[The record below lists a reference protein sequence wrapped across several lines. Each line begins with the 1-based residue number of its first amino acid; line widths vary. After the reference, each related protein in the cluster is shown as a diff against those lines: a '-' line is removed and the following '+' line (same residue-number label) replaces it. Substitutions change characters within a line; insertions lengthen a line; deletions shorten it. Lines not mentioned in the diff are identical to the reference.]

1 MNKYEKVLDLALR
14 KGFFLP
20 AGEIYNGPAG
30 FYDYGPN
37 GAALKRKFI
46 ELWRKM
52 IVIEDEMVELDGSQI
67 LPEAGYRSS
76 GHLEHFVDPLVLCTK
91 CNAEHRA
98 DKLISD
104 KLKKEIPENLSSK
117 EFDDLIKE
125 HKLACPNCKGKLGD
139 VHKFNMMFRF
149 GVGAKAASATEHVG
163 LRPET
168 CQNIFIDFPRIY
180 KTNRLK
186 LPIGIAQV
194 GKSFRNEI
202 SPRQSLLRQREFTQ
216 AEAEIFINPK
226 VKFDKFKKIKSYKLR
241 LLPNGKKEQILI
253 SANQAVQK
261 GIISNEFTAY
271 YLTLLQKFFEEL
283 GIKKFRFRQLTDKER
298 AFYAKES
305 WDFEVETDIGWLELV
320 ACNYRGDHDLK
331 SHSEGSKT
339 DMSVL
344 DNTEKVL
351 PHIFELS
358 LGVDRCLYVLLE
370 QSFAEEK
377 VNNEDRIIL
386 KLKPRLAP
394 VFAAVFPLVNKDKL
408 PKVAEAVYEMLK
420 QYGSVYDGTGSI
432 GKRYRR
438 MDEIGCPVCI
448 TVDFDSL
455 KKKDVTVRDRD
466 TMKQKRIKI
475 KNLLDY
481 LFKIY

>member
-1 MNKYEKVLDLALR
+1 MNKYDKVIDLALR

-30 FYDYGPN
+30 FFDYGPY
-37 GAALKRKFI
+37 GSVLKRKFI

-52 IVIEDEMVELDGSQI
+52 IVVEDEMVELDGSQI
-67 LPEAGYRSS
+67 LPEAVYRSS
-76 GHLEHFVDPLVLCTK
+76 GHLENFVDPLVHCTK
-91 CNAEHRA
+91 CKAEHRA
-98 DKLISD
+98 DKLISE
-104 KLKKEIPENLSSK
+104 KIGKEIPENLSSK
-117 EFDDLIKE
+117 EFDNFIKE
-125 HKLACPNCKGKLGD
+125 NKIVCPKCKGALGE
-139 VHKFNMMFRF
+139 VYKFNMMFRF
-149 GVGAKAASATEHVG
+149 EVGSKGGDNVG

-168 CQNIFIDFPRIY
+168 CQNIFVDFPRIY

-186 LPIGIAQV
+186 LPVGVAQV

-216 AEAEIFINPK
+216 AEAEIFVNPNA
-226 VKFDKFKKIKSYKLR
+226 KFEKFKRVKSHKLR

-261 GIISNEFTAY
+261 KIISNEFTAY
-271 YLTLLQKFFEEL
+271 YLVLLQKFFEEL
-283 GIKKFRFRQLTDKER
+283 GIKKFRFRQLNDKER
-298 AFYAKES
+298 AFYARES
-305 WDFEVETDIGWLELV
+305 WDFEVETDVGWLELA

-331 SHSEGSKT
+331 SHGEGSKT
-339 DMSVL
+339 DMAVL
-344 DNTEKVL
+344 DRTEKVL
-351 PHIFELS
+351 PHVFELS
-358 LGVDRCLYVLLE
+358 LGVDRSLYVLLE
-370 QSFAEEK
+370 QAYAEDKIE
-377 VNNEDRIIL
+377 NETRAVL

-408 PKVAEAVYEMLK
+408 PKVAETVHEMLK
-420 QYGSVYDGTGSI
+420 QYGSVYDDAGSI

-448 TVDFDSL
+448 TIDFDSL

-466 TMKQKRIKI
+466 SMKQKRIKI
-475 KNLLDY
+475 AKLLDY
-481 LFKIY
+481 LFSVYSS